1 MLLLLA
7 VGGVY
12 LDEGGDD
19 EGDEEEEDPTPDEP
33 DPPVPAADVVIVDA
47 FGITNY
53 YDSLEYGD
61 SLGALNAA
69 LSAFRAGDTLA
80 IVSTNDA
87 TAADLA
93 DELYWTDNENFVS
106 NRNFIADNDL
116 FDIAYE
122 DYDLVFATSL
132 NAAARPVAGMPDL
145 EYQAGYVAVT
155 PTNIFAG
162 LSYALGGSAS
172 LSGPWKTGDWQT
184 SNAPDGDQHKK
195 PWLTTPL
202 LAPTNGPTGF
212 YRVFVAP
219 YAPSK

>member
-1 MLLLLA
+1 MKKILA
-7 VGGVY
+7 
-12 LDEGGDD
+12 
-19 EGDEEEEDPTPDEP
+19 
-33 DPPVPAADVVIVDA
+33 
-47 FGITNY
+47 
-53 YDSLEYGD
+53 
-61 SLGALNAA
+61 
-69 LSAFRAGDTLA
+69 
-80 IVSTNDA
+80 
-87 TAADLA
+87 LA
-93 DELYWTDNENFVS
+93 DDLFWTGNKNFLNVW
-106 NRNFIADNDL
+106 NNVETNDL
-116 FDIAYE
+116 FNLVYE
-122 DYDLVFATSL
+122 AYDLVFATSL

-162 LSYALGGSAS
+162 LSYALGGSAW

-195 PWLTTPL
+195 PWLTMPL